1 MNYLKN
7 NRRMDQDALIEYILS
22 ALSDGEFIYGPEES
36 SLVMESSPP
45 SPKHYPYDSSSCG
58 SVLYITMVLKTGI
71 PITTLPE
78 YSCGMIIVLLSQ
90 AIISCV
96 YERPGMMG
104 VSNPSTQS
112 SKPISDN
119 ASTSVIFSNK
129 SDAECYHCAVPA
141 GFFSL
146 SCWMYFPFC

>member
-1 MNYLKN
+1 MKPIKPRDLMNYLKN

-45 SPKHYPYDSSSCG
+45 SPNITHCSSCG

-104 VSNPSTQS
+104 VSNPST
-112 SKPISDN
+112 
-119 ASTSVIFSNK
+119 
-129 SDAECYHCAVPA
+129 
-141 GFFSL
+141 
-146 SCWMYFPFC
+146 